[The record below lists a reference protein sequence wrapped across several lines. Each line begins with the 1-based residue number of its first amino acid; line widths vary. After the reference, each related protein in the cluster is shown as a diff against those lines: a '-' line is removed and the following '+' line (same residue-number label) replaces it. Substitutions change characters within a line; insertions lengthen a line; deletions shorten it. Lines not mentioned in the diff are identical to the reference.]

1 MPSITTWTRL
11 EPAATDPADLAREAE
26 ARVHDPL
33 WFLFRQW
40 QLGEF
45 QATDA
50 GSPIVARTEVS
61 SGAVTRFVPQP
72 LTPGMRA
79 NGQAFD
85 VRTDSLEA
93 RVEAEVPPEGGG
105 TLRARGEAGAELAA
119 SLMEVGAR
127 KFVDALLEKYALAA
141 MPEADP
147 RGARRAALL
156 AGKVLD
162 GGAVRAAL
170 ATSNPLSSVV
180 TVAPAL
186 SAAEQTK
193 VEAALRSWTAWFD
206 GWIVPAKGGE
216 AWRPEWLDHGF
227 SLGTAG
233 ELTLTAPGY
242 EGEPAWH
249 AYDVVPD
256 AKTGATEAPVTTKSP
271 AMLPTLV
278 RFPGMA
284 ASRFWELEGEEV
296 RLVELIADG
305 SLLRSVVLDFVLVA
319 GDDWFQLPVT
329 LPTGALHQVTRVEV
343 QDTFGERIALPP
355 LGDYRGERRFALWR
369 LSGTSA
375 PSLFLPPS
383 SGSRLESTAVE
394 QVDLFRDEL
403 SNLYWAIEE
412 RVDGL
417 AGPVERSERV
427 PLDRAP
433 STAAPPEAEVEYA
446 LLRPVPVGH
455 FPLFPEGVTG
465 SERLVSGAVLGTTG
479 AQKASARTLTAGPI
493 LAAVIPAGLTLTRQ
507 YQLARRPDGAM
518 ALWVGRSTRPGAPPP
533 SPEIAFDRLSPSKS
547 NQ

>member
-11 EPAATDPADLAREAE
+11 EPAAINDADLAREAE

-45 QATDA
+45 QASDA
-50 GSPIVARTEVS
+50 GSPIVARAEVS

-79 NGQAFD
+79 DGQAFD
-85 VRTDSLEA
+85 VDRDSLEA
-93 RVEAEVPPEGGG
+93 RVEAEVPPDGGG
-105 TLRARGEAGAELAA
+105 TLRARAEAGAELAA
-119 SLMEVGAR
+119 TLIDAGAR
-127 KFVDALLEKYALAA
+127 EFVDALLEKYPLAA
-141 MPEADP
+141 LPDGDP

-170 ATSNPLSSVV
+170 AKASPLSSVV
-180 TVAPAL
+180 TVTPAP
-186 SAAEQTK
+186 SAAQRTK
-193 VEAALRSWTAWFD
+193 VEAALQSWAQWFD
-206 GWIVPAKGGE
+206 SWIVPADGGE

-233 ELTLTAPGY
+233 DVTLTAPGY
-242 EGEPAWH
+242 EGDPAWH
-249 AYDVVPD
+249 AYDVVPE
-256 AKTGATEAPVTTKSP
+256 AKTGATEAPAITRVP

-296 RLVELIADG
+296 RLVELISDG

-329 LPTGALHQVTRVEV
+329 LPTGALHHVTRVEV
-343 QDTFGERIALPP
+343 QDTFGGRVELPP

-369 LSGTSA
+369 LSGTTA
-375 PSLFLPPS
+375 PSLFLPPA
-383 SGSRLESTAVE
+383 SGSRLESAPVE

-403 SNLYWAIEE
+403 SNLFWAIEE

-427 PLDRAP
+427 RLASAP
-433 STAAPPEAEVEYA
+433 TPAAPPEAEVRYS

-455 FPLFPEGVTG
+455 FPLFPDGAAG
-465 SERLVSGAVLGTTG
+465 NERLVSGAVPGTSG
-479 AQKASARTLTAGPI
+479 AQKASARTLNAGAI
-493 LAAVIPAGLTLTRQ
+493 LAAVIPAGLTVTRQ
-507 YQLARRPDGAM
+507 YQFARRRDGAM

-533 SPEIAFDRLSPSKS
+533 SPDIAFDRLSPAGS
-547 NQ
+547 